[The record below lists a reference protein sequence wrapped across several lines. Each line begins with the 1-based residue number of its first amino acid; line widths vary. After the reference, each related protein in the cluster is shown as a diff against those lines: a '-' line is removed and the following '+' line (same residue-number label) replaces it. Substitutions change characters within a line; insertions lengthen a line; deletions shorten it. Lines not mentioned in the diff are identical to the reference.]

1 MTYTVRFCHLF
12 ERPRLAVGQTV
23 KQGDRIGIMGSS
35 GQSTAEHLHIDC
47 AEGKHSTAYTLAEME
62 AGTPKPAPRQLN
74 HFIDADLFGIEP
86 FITTYYADPEYQRA
100 LLKVHCGYDVV
111 PVDRHKT
118 TAHHNIR
125 WNRSMPGIV
134 TRVGM
139 DPKGYGHHVYI
150 AFEIPED

>member
-1 MTYTVRFCHLF
+1 MTYTVRFCHLI
-12 ERPRLAVGQTV
+12 ERPKLAVGEIV
-23 KQGDRIGIMGSS
+23 KPGDKIGTMGSS
-35 GQSTAEHLHIDC
+35 GQSTAIHLHIDC
-47 AEGKHSTAYTLAEME
+47 TEGKHSTAYTLAEME
-62 AGTPKPAPRQLN
+62 QGHPAPSPRQLN

-86 FITTYYADPEYQRA
+86 FITSYYADPEYQRA

-118 TAHHNIR
+118 TAHHVIR

-134 TRVGM
+134 TRVGL

-150 AFEIPED
+150 AFEVED